1 MLNPIDFLEKR
12 GGCRPH
18 LEKTHKFYG
27 VDFSCNGVSLLLQ
40 NTDNFICKEEDNKI
54 GWELTSL
61 ELVLKLM
68 SFDIKDAVD
77 IEAVK
82 QDCTHCAISKKC
94 KGSKKCKECDGEGIV
109 RFGNDFNE
117 YECDCESCHGRG
129 GKECGYCHGEKYF
142 YIVSGIKIQAKFF
155 RLIENCKI
163 IADKKE
169 DTLYFF
175 AGENERGLIM
185 GIRQ

>member
-1 MLNPIDFLEKR
+1 MLNPNDFLEDKSSSR
-12 GGCRPH
+12 EYPK
-18 LEKTHKFYG
+18 ETHKFYG

-40 NTDNFICKEEDNKI
+40 NTDNFICTD
-54 GWELTSL
+54 WELTAL
-61 ELVLKLM
+61 DLVLKLM
-68 SFDIKDAVD
+68 SFDIKNAVD

-82 QDCTHCAISKKC
+82 QGCTHCAISKKC
-94 KGSKKCKECDGEGIV
+94 KECEGEGVVKFENSYNGYQWDCGSCDGTGCKKCE
-109 RFGNDFNE
+109 
-117 YECDCESCHGRG
+117 
-129 GKECGYCHGEKYF
+129 YCHDEKYF

-155 RLIENCKI
+155 RLIETCKI

-175 AGENERGLIM
+175 SRENERGLIM